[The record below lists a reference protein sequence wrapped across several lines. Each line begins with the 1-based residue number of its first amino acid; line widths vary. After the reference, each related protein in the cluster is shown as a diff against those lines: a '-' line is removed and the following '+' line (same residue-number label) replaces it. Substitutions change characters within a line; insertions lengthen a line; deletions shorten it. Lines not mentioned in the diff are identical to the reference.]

1 MDGQIRE
8 TLLSALLGVV
18 QCLLSNF
25 IYKRKPY
32 RNITDKKQTGHSAS
46 FQDHGFSHCYTLL
59 WPSLKFALTK
69 TLWFMF
75 RWCLPKSSMPLA
87 ALLCAWSPTFA
98 DSFIAIAVKMETLAY
113 VCS

>member
-1 MDGQIRE
+1 MFSRVLLQLSLRDISHFNLKQMDGQIRE

-32 RNITDKKQTGHSAS
+32 RNITDKKTNWPFCK

-69 TLWFMF
+69 NAM
-75 RWCLPKSSMPLA
+75 
-87 ALLCAWSPTFA
+87 
-98 DSFIAIAVKMETLAY
+98 VY
-113 VCS
+113 V